1 MTRGNAVSNQISYAT
16 DKDLTEIGTVT
27 RVTFSGLR
35 SQSDLL
41 MERASTV
48 EVSASALTEEINVF
62 GKVFWDVCEVWRAN
76 PH

>member
-1 MTRGNAVSNQISYAT
+1 MPAFHRMSYDERNAVSNQISYAT

-48 EVSASALTEEINVF
+48 EVR
-62 GKVFWDVCEVWRAN
+62 RA
-76 PH
+76 P